1 MIIIFIVL
9 LIIALIILLW
19 QMSNIIS
26 VLSGSP
32 YVMADKKVVIE
43 SLKAAGLKKG
53 DIFYDLGCG
62 RGDVLI
68 CAEKMGAKAIGYEI
82 SPYYYIWAKIRT
94 LNKSNI
100 KIKYQNINNVNLKKA
115 DVVYC
120 YLLPKFLEKLSLKF
134 KKELKE
140 GARLISIGFPVKNS
154 TIIAPAKKVEKYM
167 VEHHK
172 IYIYKF

>member
-1 MIIIFIVL
+1 
-9 LIIALIILLW
+9 
-19 QMSNIIS
+19 MSNIIS

-32 YVMADKKVVIE
+32 YVMADKKVVRG

-68 CAEKMGAKAIGYEI
+68 EAEKMGAKAIGYEI
-82 SPYYYIWAKIRT
+82 SPYYYILAKIRT
-94 LNKSNI
+94 YKHKNI
-100 KIKYQNINNVNLKKA
+100 KVIYQNINNINLSEA
-115 DVVYC
+115 NIVYC
-120 YLLPKFLEKLSLKF
+120 YLLPKFLKKLSLKF

-140 GARLISIGFPVKNS
+140 CARLISIGFPVKNS